1 MLARQSRV
9 RGKGECEGRLGETA
23 MIWLA
28 SYPRSGNTWMR
39 FLLCSYLVGRVRDVR
54 TVEARIPNL
63 HRGALDRLPRRGP
76 IVCKTHLPFGPEHP
90 AREATRGVI
99 YLLRHPKDV
108 LLSNLNYF
116 AISSPDLDARQFA
129 LDFIRE
135 RGVPDWKRMGIGI
148 WPEHVRSWTGA
159 KRLPKLVIRYEAMVH
174 DPGRALG
181 DALTF
186 LGLEPNPQR
195 LARAVR
201 SCTLPQLRRLE
212 LADRATERPV
222 LFPEGNQGLDAG
234 RFFFHRG
241 ATGQS
246 LEALGD
252 DLDELFDRRFSRDLR
267 LLRSATSPATAAAP
281 S

>member
-1 MLARQSRV
+1 
-9 RGKGECEGRLGETA
+9 

-39 FLLCSYLVGRVRDVR
+39 FLLCSYLVGRVRDVQ

-76 IVCKTHLPFGPEHP
+76 IVCKTHLPFGPQHP
-90 AREATRGVI
+90 AREDSRGVI

-116 AISSPDLDARQFA
+116 AISCRDLDARQFA

-135 RGVPDWKRMGIGI
+135 GGVPDWRRMGIGG
-148 WPEHVRSWTGA
+148 WAEHVRSWIGA
-159 KRLPKLVIRYEAMVH
+159 NTLPKLVIRYEAMVS

-181 DALTF
+181 DALAF
-186 LGLEPNPQR
+186 LGIEPDRRR
-195 LARAVR
+195 LGRAVR
-201 SCTLPQLRRLE
+201 SCTLSRLRQLE
-212 LADRATERPV
+212 LADRATERPI
-222 LFPEGNQGLDAG
+222 LFPDVGQGLDAG

-246 LEALGD
+246 LESIGD
-252 DLDELFDRRFSRDLR
+252 DLDDLFDRRFSRDLP
-267 LLRSATSPATAAAP
+267 LLCSAPIPAAATEP
-281 S
+281 